1 MVHEDTMQTE
11 RTRTHDE
18 RRVQNLLLVNSM
30 GLSFAAHVQNVV
42 GRLMRVSSEANRF
55 LDGTLVHSPSQ
66 TDQPDGCAILKR
78 RLVQTRQPG
87 CQKSHI
93 EHRSSQPGREK
104 SPEERRSNHPG

>member
-42 GRLMRVSSEANRF
+42 GRLMRVSSEANHF

-66 TDQPDGCAILKR
+66 LDQPDGCAILKR
-78 RLVQTRQPG
+78 RLASKETARMPKVAHRTP
-87 CQKSHI
+87 I
-93 EHRSSQPGREK
+93 ESARA
-104 SPEERRSNHPG
+104 